1 MMMATRILKLQD
13 NNGDVEIPIRI
24 FAPQQD
30 KSAWKCRY
38 EIGWPDGK
46 FESEGY
52 GQDAVQAILLTCQKI
67 GIELYVSDEH
77 KSGNLMWG
85 EPGKGYGFPVPRTV
99 RDLLIG
105 NDKEFF

>member
-1 MMMATRILKLQD
+1 MVIATRTLKLHD
-13 NNGDVEIPIRI
+13 DNGDVEVPIRI
-24 FAPQQD
+24 FTPEQD
-30 KSAWKCRY
+30 ESAWKCHY
-38 EIGWPDGK
+38 EVEWPDGK

-52 GQDAVQAILLTCQKI
+52 GQDAVQAILLTFQKI

-85 EPGKGYGFPVPRTV
+85 EPGKGYGFPVSKTV

-105 NDKEFF
+105 DDKESY